1 MVNNVFNKKL
11 AEFFDKMDDK
21 MLKIKLN
28 SAIDMLKKA
37 IRKSW
42 QKRSVKLTRTNCW
55 RRLMIS
61 TFPV

>member
-1 MVNNVFNKKL
+1 MTNAFNKKL
-11 AEFFDKMDDK
+11 AGFFDKMDDK

-42 QKRSVKLTRTNCW
+42 QKDQ
-55 RRLMIS
+55 
-61 TFPV
+61 